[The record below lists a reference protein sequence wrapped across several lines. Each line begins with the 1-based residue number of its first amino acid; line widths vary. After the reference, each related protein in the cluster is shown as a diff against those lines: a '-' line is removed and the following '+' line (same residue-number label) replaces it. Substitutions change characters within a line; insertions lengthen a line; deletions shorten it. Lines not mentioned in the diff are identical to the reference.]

1 MQGANDSGVGNDCFL
16 TASTVVLPVSIQQK
30 GEDVRKGILN
40 AMVSFCKTKT
50 HLCTTA
56 SSCVHGY
63 EHFAQGARR
72 IFLIADDTASPCLP
86 IALYLFFELVF
97 LPNWQTILDSFEGVD
112 RKRYA
117 SMILDWDR
125 DGLRGICRTYLEDP
139 LRSHYQLQLEDRTQ
153 IVSVMT
159 EVEEWR
165 SFLPA
170 FDAWKRGLVQS
181 LPWDRLRAS
190 LESSHPF
197 PFQLCSSLLAVV
209 TDDLRPQILQLL
221 SARAEAACSELV
233 CVDLS
238 RPLVPDAALE
248 AK

>member
-1 MQGANDSGVGNDCFL
+1 
-16 TASTVVLPVSIQQK
+16 
-30 GEDVRKGILN
+30 
-40 AMVSFCKTKT
+40 
-50 HLCTTA
+50 
-56 SSCVHGY
+56 
-63 EHFAQGARR
+63 
-72 IFLIADDTASPCLP
+72 
-86 IALYLFFELVF
+86 
-97 LPNWQTILDSFEGVD
+97 
-112 RKRYA
+112 
-117 SMILDWDR
+117 MILDWDR

-233 CVDLS
+233 CVDLMQLWRQRQS
-238 RPLVPDAALE
+238 AQLPR
-248 AK
+248 

>member
-1 MQGANDSGVGNDCFL
+1 
-16 TASTVVLPVSIQQK
+16 
-30 GEDVRKGILN
+30 
-40 AMVSFCKTKT
+40 
-50 HLCTTA
+50 
-56 SSCVHGY
+56 
-63 EHFAQGARR
+63 
-72 IFLIADDTASPCLP
+72 
-86 IALYLFFELVF
+86 
-97 LPNWQTILDSFEGVD
+97 
-112 RKRYA
+112 
-117 SMILDWDR
+117 MILDWDR

-181 LPWDRLRAS
+181 LPWDRVRAS

-209 TDDLRPQILQLL
+209 TDDLRPQILLLL
-221 SARAEAACSELV
+221 SAHAEAACSELV
-233 CVDLS
+233 CVDL
-238 RPLVPDAALE
+238 
-248 AK
+248 